1 MLTDVIN
8 KLPDILKKDLDQ
20 NLCVCNQV
28 VKLDVIQAIVEGAD
42 TVEKV
47 CAKTYASDGN
57 GCCRHQIRGLI
68 NALIEPSSHHDS
80 TKRSK

>member
-1 MLTDVIN
+1 MLTDALN

-28 VKLDVIQAIVEGAD
+28 IKRDVIQSIVDGAD

-47 CAKTYASDGN
+47 CAQTYASDGN

-68 NALIEPSSHHDS
+68 NALIEPLSHQCQP
-80 TKRSK
+80 K

>member
-1 MLTDVIN
+1 MLTDALN

-28 VKLDVIQAIVEGAD
+28 IKRDVIQAIVDGAD
-42 TVEKV
+42 SVEKV

-68 NALIEPSSHHDS
+68 AALAPKSE
-80 TKRSK
+80 TE

>member
-1 MLTDVIN
+1 MLDDALN

-28 VKLDVIQAIVEGAD
+28 IKRDVIQAIVDGAD
-42 TVEKV
+42 SVEKV

-68 NALIEPSSHHDS
+68 AALLPKPE
-80 TKRSK
+80 TE